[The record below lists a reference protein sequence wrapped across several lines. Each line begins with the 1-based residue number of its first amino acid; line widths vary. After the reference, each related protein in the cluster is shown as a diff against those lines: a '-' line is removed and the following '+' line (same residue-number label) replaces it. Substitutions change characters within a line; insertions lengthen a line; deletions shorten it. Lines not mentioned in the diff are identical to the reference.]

1 MKIYR
6 IRSLAAL
13 LTLAL
18 SLAISFPVFAAGEAG
33 IQALRDELRLIK
45 ETYEQ
50 RIEAL
55 ERRLAQAETLA
66 GKAEEL
72 ATQAHA
78 AGRAQSVA
86 QPAPSTPTSVS
97 AFNPAISLILS
108 GMYASQKVDPA
119 SHPYRIDGFAPSL
132 GEVAP
137 PPRGFS
143 LGESELVLEA
153 NIDRLFRGRMT
164 VALPPEE
171 GAAPQVEEGFV
182 QTLGLADGFNLKAGR
197 FLSGIGYQ
205 NEQHA
210 HVWDFSDAPLAYKA
224 FFGGQLRN
232 DGVQLKW
239 LAPTDTFIEF
249 GAEAARGGN
258 FPATDRNRNGSV
270 LVALTAHAGGDIG
283 VSQSWRAGLSW
294 VGADPRERQDDP
306 TTPSFAY
313 SGRSRTLVGD
323 FVWKWAPSGN
333 SKVTSF
339 KLQGEYFRRK
349 EDGEIVPVATSI
361 AEPFASRQSGWYLQG
376 VYQFAP
382 SWRVGYRYDR
392 LDYGSIASASVA
404 NGSLSVL
411 APYNPRRNTL
421 MTDWSPS
428 EFARLRLQYARDESR
443 LGVTDKQ
450 IWLHYIMSLGAHGTH
465 KF

>member
-1 MKIYR
+1 MKIHR
-6 IRSLAAL
+6 IRPLATLLSLTW
-13 LTLAL
+13 TLAL
-18 SLAISFPVFAAGEAG
+18 PLPAFAAGEAG

-45 ETYEQ
+45 ETYEK
-50 RIEAL
+50 RIAAL
-55 ERRLAQAETLA
+55 ERRLAQAETTA

-72 ATQAHA
+72 A
-78 AGRAQSVA
+78 AQTLVTVRT
-86 QPAPSTPTSVS
+86 QPAASPASVS

-108 GMYASQKVDPA
+108 GMYASQKTDPA
-119 SHPYRIDGFAPSL
+119 SRPYRIDGFAPSL

-171 GAAPQVEEGFV
+171 GAAPRVEEGFV

-239 LAPTDTFIEF
+239 LAPTDTFLKF

-270 LVALTAHAGGDIG
+270 LGALIAHAGGDIG
-283 VSQSWRAGLSW
+283 ISQSWRAGLSW
-294 VGADPRERQDDP
+294 VGTDPRERPDDADP
-306 TTPSFAY
+306 LAHTYSFT
-313 SGRSRTLVGD
+313 GRSRTLIGD

-333 SKVTSF
+333 SKSTGF

-428 EFARLRLQYARDESR
+428 EFARLRLQYARDQSS
-443 LGVTDKQ
+443 LGAPDKQ

>member
-1 MKIYR
+1 MKIHR
-6 IRSLAAL
+6 IRPLATLLSLTW
-13 LTLAL
+13 TLAL
-18 SLAISFPVFAAGEAG
+18 PLPAFAAGEAG

-45 ETYEQ
+45 ETYEK
-50 RIEAL
+50 RIAAL
-55 ERRLAQAETLA
+55 ERRLAQAETTA

-72 ATQAHA
+72 A
-78 AGRAQSVA
+78 AQTLVTVRT
-86 QPAPSTPTSVS
+86 QPAASPASVS

-108 GMYASQKVDPA
+108 GMYASQKTDPA
-119 SHPYRIDGFAPSL
+119 SRPYRIDGFAPSL

-171 GAAPQVEEGFV
+171 GAAPRVEEGFV

-239 LAPTDTFIEF
+239 LAPTDTFLKF

-270 LVALTAHAGGDIG
+270 LGALIAHAGGDIG
-283 VSQSWRAGLSW
+283 ISQSWRAGLSW
-294 VGADPRERQDDP
+294 VGTDPRERPDDADP
-306 TTPSFAY
+306 LAHTYSFT
-313 SGRSRTLVGD
+313 GRSRTLIGD

-333 SKVTSF
+333 SKSTGF

-428 EFARLRLQYARDESR
+428 EFARLRLQYARDQSS
-443 LGVTDKQ
+443 LGAPDKQ
-450 IWLHYIMSLGAHGTH
+450 IWLHYIMSLGAHGAH